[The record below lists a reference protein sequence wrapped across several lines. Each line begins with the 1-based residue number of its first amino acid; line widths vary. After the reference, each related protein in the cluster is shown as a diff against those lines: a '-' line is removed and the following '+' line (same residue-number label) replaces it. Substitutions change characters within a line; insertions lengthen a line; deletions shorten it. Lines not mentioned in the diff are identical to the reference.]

1 VEPQKTLSLTSIHR
15 LRSQRGRTGALSATR
30 GVVRRH
36 LWIIPLVAIL
46 GLVVAATWV
55 RSRMERAIREQL
67 QSELTTL
74 LRADVEALQLWM
86 RVQEDSAS
94 VVAHDKGVRQLVL
107 ELAIYAKAGNTSPV
121 QLLQAPMRQ
130 SLTAEL
136 KPWIE
141 RMAEGYV
148 VFTPEGLILAAEQD
162 VLVGQD
168 TLATDRPE
176 FLKPLLEG
184 KTAISHPFASRIFL
198 PDSQGRLETGVPVM
212 FVAAPIKD
220 DDGKVAAVVALR
232 IDPSKQFTEIL
243 SVAALGSTGE
253 TYAFDEQGVLLSQ
266 SRFEDDLKSVALMPD
281 QPYARSVLNVEL
293 RDPGA
298 NLTAGERA
306 VAPRKDLPLTYA
318 VSHAIKQQP
327 PITDPGVN
335 VEGYRDYRGVQTVG
349 AWAWLPEYDF
359 GVVTEID
366 KSEAFRPMFVLR
378 SIFWGLLGLLSLAS
392 VLLLV
397 LTLLAGRLEKRM
409 RAAVI
414 AAGQLG
420 QYALEKKIGEG
431 GMGSVY
437 RARHAMLRRPTA
449 VKLLEPAKTT
459 DVSVARFEREV
470 QMTSQ
475 LNHPNTITIYDYGRT
490 EEGVFYYAME
500 FLEGFP
506 LDTLVQRFG
515 PLPDGR
521 VIGILTQVCGSLIE
535 AHTAGLIHRDIKPAN
550 IMLTQRGGVP
560 DFVKLLDFGLVK
572 AIDSNR
578 MKTLTAADAITGTP
592 LYMAPE
598 TIKDAEG
605 CDARGDLY
613 ALGAVGYYLL
623 TGKPV
628 FDSGN
633 VIEIMRA
640 HVETRPLPPS
650 QRTERLISRE
660 LELLILMC
668 LEKSPADRPQSA
680 AEMVTLLGQ
689 CVPEQTWTNAD
700 ATAWWLQQ
708 QGTVAADPGAT
719 DPGATVTQDFKLG
732 ATVGYSEVKRSA
744 T

>member
-1 VEPQKTLSLTSIHR
+1 
-15 LRSQRGRTGALSATR
+15 LRSQRGRSSAISTTR

-36 LWIIPLVAIL
+36 LWIVPLLAII

-86 RVQEDSAS
+86 RLQQDSAT
-94 VVAHDKGVRQLVL
+94 VVAHDQKVRQLVL
-107 ELAIYAKAGNTSPV
+107 ELVAYADAGNTTAV
-121 QLLQAPMRQ
+121 QLLQAPARQ
-130 SLTAEL
+130 ALATEL

-148 VFTPEGLILAAEQD
+148 VFTPQGLILAAEQE

-168 TLATDRPE
+168 TLVTDRQE
-176 FLKPLLEG
+176 FIAPILAG
-184 KTAISHPFASRIFL
+184 KTAVSHPFASRILL
-198 PDSQGRLETGVPVM
+198 PDANGRLESGVPVM
-212 FVAAPIKD
+212 FVAAPVLD
-220 DDGKVAAVVALR
+220 DNGKSVAVVALR
-232 IDPSKQFTEIL
+232 IDPSQEFTDIL
-243 SVAALGSTGE
+243 SVAALGSSGE
-253 TYAFDEQGVLLSQ
+253 TYAFDQSGVLLSQ
-266 SRFEDDLKSVALMPD
+266 SRFEEELKTIALLPD
-281 QPYARSVLNVEL
+281 QPNARSVLNIEL
-293 RDPGA
+293 RDPGTD
-298 NLTAGERA
+298 LTAGARPIG
-306 VAPRKDLPLTYA
+306 PRKDQPLTFA
-318 VSHAIKQQP
+318 VADAIKRKS

-335 VEGYRDYRGVQTVG
+335 VEGYRDYRGVQSVG
-349 AWAWLPEYDF
+349 AWAWLPEFDF

-366 KSEAFRPMFVLR
+366 KAEAFRPMFVLR
-378 SIFWGLLGLLSLAS
+378 SIFWGLLGLLIAAS
-392 VLLLV
+392 LLLLG

-420 QYALEKKIGEG
+420 QYALEEKIGEG

-470 QMTSQ
+470 QLTSQ

-500 FLEGFP
+500 FLEGFS
-506 LDTLVQRFG
+506 LDALVERFG

-521 VIGILTQVCGSLIE
+521 VIEILSQVCGSLVE

-550 IMLTQRGGVP
+550 IMITQRGGVP
-560 DFVKLLDFGLVK
+560 DFIKLLDFGLVK

-578 MKTLTAADAITGTP
+578 MKALTAADAITGTP

-598 TIKDAEG
+598 TIQDTEG
-605 CDARGDLY
+605 GDARGDLY

-628 FDSGN
+628 FDTGN
-633 VIEIMRA
+633 VLEIMRA
-640 HVETRPLPPS
+640 HVETPPLPPS
-650 QRTERLISRE
+650 RRSDRPISRE
-660 LELLILMC
+660 LELIILMC

-680 AEMVTLLGQ
+680 AEMGTLLSQ
-689 CVPEQTWTNAD
+689 CVPEQSWTAAD
-700 ATAWWLQQ
+700 AAEWWQQ
-708 QGTVAADPGAT
+708 HQGTQHQGQQHPGTVAGDPR
-719 DPGATVTQDFKLG
+719 ATVTQDVALG
-732 ATVGYSEVKRSA
+732 ATLGYSDVKRPAS
-744 T
+744 

>member
-1 VEPQKTLSLTSIHR
+1 MEPAIPKSRTSIHR
-15 LRSQRGRTGALSATR
+15 LRSQRGRSSAISTTR
-30 GVVRRH
+30 GIVRRH
-36 LWIIPLVAIL
+36 LWIVPLLAII

-55 RSRMERAIREQL
+55 RSRMDRAIREQL
-67 QSELTTL
+67 QSELSTL

-86 RVQEDSAS
+86 RLQQDSAS
-94 VVAHDKGVRQLVL
+94 VVAHDQKVRQLVL
-107 ELAIYAKAGNTSPV
+107 ELVAYADAGNTTPV
-121 QLLQAPMRQ
+121 QLLQAPARH
-130 SLTAEL
+130 SLATEL

-148 VFTPEGLILAAEQD
+148 VFNPQGLILAAEQD

-168 TLATDRPE
+168 TQVTDHQEFIAPILA
-176 FLKPLLEG
+176 G
-184 KTAISHPFASRIFL
+184 KTAVSHPYASRILL
-198 PDSQGRLETGVPVM
+198 PDESGRLEAGIPVM
-212 FVAAPIKD
+212 FVAAPVL
-220 DDGKVAAVVALR
+220 DDGGKAVAIVALR
-232 IDPSKQFTEIL
+232 IDPSQEFTDIL
-243 SVAALGSTGE
+243 SVAALGNTGE
-253 TYAFDEQGVLLSQ
+253 TYAFDQHGVLLSQ
-266 SRFEDDLKSVALMPD
+266 SRFEEQLKELGLLPD
-281 QPYARSVLNVEL
+281 RPNARSVLNIDV

-298 NLTAGERA
+298 DLTAGGRPA
-306 VAPRKDLPLTYA
+306 GPRKDQPLTFA
-318 VSHAIKQQP
+318 VADAIKRKP
-327 PITDPGVN
+327 LIAEPGVN
-335 VEGYRDYRGVQTVG
+335 VEGYRDYRGVPTVG
-349 AWAWLPEYDF
+349 AWAWLPEFDF

-366 KSEAFRPMFVLR
+366 KAEAFRPMFVLR
-378 SIFWGLLGLLSLAS
+378 SIFWGLLGLLSLTAM
-392 VLLLV
+392 LLLG

-420 QYALEKKIGEG
+420 QYALEQKIGEG

-449 VKLLEPAKTT
+449 VKLLEPGKTT

-470 QMTSQ
+470 QLTSQ

-500 FLEGFP
+500 FLDGFA
-506 LDTLVQRFG
+506 LDVLVQRFG

-521 VIGILTQVCGSLIE
+521 VIEILTQVCGSLIE

-550 IMLTQRGGVP
+550 IMLTQRGGVA

-572 AIDSNR
+572 AVDSNR

-598 TIKDAEG
+598 TIQDAEG

-633 VIEIMRA
+633 VLEIMRA
-640 HVETRPLPPS
+640 HVETPPLPPS
-650 QRTERLISRE
+650 RRVDRAISRE

-680 AEMVTLLGQ
+680 AEMVTLLAQ
-689 CVPEQTWTNAD
+689 CVPEQAWSAAD
-700 ATAWWLQQ
+700 ATGWWQQ
-708 QGTVAADPGAT
+708 HQGTVAG
-719 DPGATVTQDFKLG
+719 DPGATVTQEIAIG
-732 ATVGYSEVKRSA
+732 ATLGYSDVKRP
-744 T
+744 TN

>member
-1 VEPQKTLSLTSIHR
+1 LL
-15 LRSQRGRTGALSATR
+15 
-30 GVVRRH
+30 
-36 LWIIPLVAIL
+36 AIV

-86 RVQEDSAS
+86 RVQQDSAT
-94 VVAHDKGVRQLVL
+94 VVAHDKDVRRLVL
-107 ELAIYAKAGNTSPV
+107 ELAASANAGNTTPV
-121 QLLQAPMRQ
+121 QLLQAPARQ
-130 SLTAEL
+130 PLATEL

-148 VFTPEGLILAAEQD
+148 VFTPAGLILAADQD
-162 VLVGQD
+162 VLIGQD
-168 TLATDRPE
+168 TLVTDRQDFIAPI
-176 FLKPLLEG
+176 LAG
-184 KTAISHPFASRIFL
+184 KTVVSHPFASRILL
-198 PDSQGRLETGVPVM
+198 PDAAGRLEAGVPVM
-212 FVAAPIKD
+212 FVAAPIMG

-232 IDPSKQFTEIL
+232 IDPSQEFTDIL
-243 SVAALGSTGE
+243 SVAALGNSGE
-253 TYAFDEQGVLLSQ
+253 TYAFDKHGVLLSQ
-266 SRFEDDLKSVALMPD
+266 SRFEDDLKAIALLPD
-281 QPYARSVLNVEL
+281 QSHARSVLNVEL

-298 NLTAGERA
+298 DLMAGERA
-306 VAPRKDLPLTYA
+306 VGPRQDLPLTFA
-318 VSHAIKQQP
+318 VSNTIKHQPAIA
-327 PITDPGVN
+327 TPGVN
-335 VEGYRDYRGVQTVG
+335 VEGYRDYRGVESVG

-366 KSEAFRPMFVLR
+366 KAEAFRPMFVLR

-392 VLLLV
+392 LLLLG

-420 QYALEKKIGEG
+420 QYALENKIGEG

-500 FLEGFP
+500 FLEGFS
-506 LDTLVQRFG
+506 LDALVQKFG

-521 VIGILTQVCGSLIE
+521 VIEILTQVCGSLIE

-550 IMLTQRGGVP
+550 IMLTQRGGVA

-572 AIDSNR
+572 AIDSHR
-578 MKTLTAADAITGTP
+578 MKTLTAAVASTATP
-592 LYMAPE
+592 LYISPDTKRE
-598 TIKDAEG
+598 SDG

-623 TGKPV
+623 TGRPV
-628 FDSGN
+628 FDTGN

-640 HVETRPLPPS
+640 HVETPPLPPS

-668 LEKSPADRPQSA
+668 LEKMPADRPQSA
-680 AEMVTLLGQ
+680 AEMVALLTQ
-689 CVPEQTWTNAD
+689 CVPEQTWSTAD
-700 ATAWWLQQ
+700 ANEWWRQH
-708 QGTVAADPGAT
+708 QGTVGS
-719 DPGATVTQDFKLG
+719 DPGATVTQDLSLG
-732 ATVGYSEVKRSA
+732 ATLGYSAAKRPA

>member
-1 VEPQKTLSLTSIHR
+1 M
-15 LRSQRGRTGALSATR
+15 
-30 GVVRRH
+30 VRRH
-36 LWIIPLVAIL
+36 LWIVPLIAII
-46 GLVVAATWV
+46 GLIVAATWV

-86 RVQEDSAS
+86 RLQQDSATI
-94 VVAHDKGVRQLVL
+94 VAHDQKVRQLVL
-107 ELAIYAKAGNTSPV
+107 ELVAYADAGNTSAV
-121 QLLQAPMRQ
+121 QLLQAPARQ
-130 SLTAEL
+130 SLATEL
-136 KPWIE
+136 QPWIE

-148 VFTPEGLILAAEQD
+148 VFNPQGLILAAEQD

-168 TLATDRPE
+168 TLVTAHQE
-176 FLKPLLEG
+176 FITPILAG
-184 KTAISHPFASRIFL
+184 KTTVSHPFASRVLI
-198 PDSQGRLETGVPVM
+198 PDSEGRLAAGVPVM
-212 FVAAPIKD
+212 FVAAPIVD
-220 DDGKVAAVVALR
+220 DAGKVVAVVALR
-232 IDPSKQFTEIL
+232 IDPSQEFTDIL
-243 SVAALGSTGE
+243 SVAQPGQTGE
-253 TYAFDEQGVLLSQ
+253 TFAFDDRGMLLSQ
-266 SRFEDDLKSVALMPD
+266 SRFEEQLKAIALLPD
-281 QPYARSVLNVEL
+281 QPGARSVLNIEL

-298 NLTAGERA
+298 DLTSGQRPTQ
-306 VAPRKDLPLTYA
+306 PRKEQPLIFA
-318 VSHAIKQQP
+318 VSDAIRRKP
-327 PITDPGVN
+327 PLSDPGVN
-335 VEGYRDYRGVQTVG
+335 VLGYRDYRGVPNVG
-349 AWAWLPEYDF
+349 AWAWLPEYNF

-378 SIFWGLLGLLSLAS
+378 SIFWGLLGLLTATA
-392 VLLLV
+392 LLLLG

-420 QYALEKKIGEG
+420 QYALEEKIGEG

-459 DVSVARFEREV
+459 HVSVARFEREV
-470 QMTSQ
+470 QLTSQ

-500 FLEGFP
+500 FLDGYS
-506 LDTLVQRFG
+506 LDVLVHRFG

-521 VIGILTQVCGSLIE
+521 VIEILAQVCGSLVE
-535 AHTAGLIHRDIKPAN
+535 AHSAGLIHRDIKPAN

-572 AIDSNR
+572 AIDSRR
-578 MKTLTAADAITGTP
+578 MQTLTAADAITGTP

-598 TIKDAEG
+598 TIQDAEG
-605 CDARGDLY
+605 GDARGDLY

-628 FDSGN
+628 FDTGS
-633 VIEIMRA
+633 VLDIMRA
-640 HVETRPLPPS
+640 HVETEPLPPS
-650 QRTERLISRE
+650 RRTERPISRE

-680 AEMVTLLGQ
+680 SEMASLLTQ
-689 CVPEQTWTNAD
+689 CVPEQPWTAAD
-700 ATAWWLQQ
+700 AASWWQQ
-708 QGTVAADPGAT
+708 HQGTVVADPRE
-719 DPGATVTQDFKLG
+719 TVTQDVTLG
-732 ATVGYSEVKRSA
+732 ATLGYSEVKRPA
-744 T
+744 N